1 MKNGIAYK
9 KLLLIGDSKV
19 GKTCFIKKMQY
30 GNFIAEYAKTES
42 IFSLVESLQF
52 SVLRWI

>member
-30 GNFIAEYAKTES
+30 GNFIDEYSKTES
-42 IFSLVESLQF
+42 NPYLI
-52 SVLRWI
+52 IK

>member
-9 KLLLIGDSKV
+9 KLLLIGDSNV

-30 GNFIAEYAKTES
+30 GNFIAEYSKTES
-42 IFSLVESLQF
+42 NPYLIINSN
-52 SVLRWI
+52 RNIPP

>member
-19 GKTCFIKKMQY
+19 GKTCFIKKMQF

-42 IFSLVESLQF
+42 IFIYLILISNRDF
-52 SVLRWI
+52 PP